1 MNRIMKTKDA
11 RASLTSTVLDLQRIE
26 DGHQLFS
33 TRSITP
39 FLAGRITN
47 EMKFAKLQITN
58 LKGYLTYSTNNFK
71 KKPRRVNK

>member
-1 MNRIMKTKDA
+1 
-11 RASLTSTVLDLQRIE
+11 VLDLQRIE

-47 EMKFAKLQITN
+47 EMKFAKLQISRDILLIRRITSKRN
-58 LKGYLTYSTNNFK
+58 LEG
-71 KKPRRVNK
+71 